1 MLRMSAS
8 IAFLALATALPAP
21 RPAFRPQPSD
31 PFRPPRKGELRIAG
45 GPPPKMTRILASPP
59 PGSLQAKAQEARAAK
74 EAAEAL
80 QNGRGAAWKSGA
92 PGDFDANPADMKIMQ
107 PETELAVGQARVDEP
122 QIEGASRMATAGKNV
137 ALTAA
142 AATVTGISSIARRL
156 RGEEAEGSAEEDVEL
171 AVDSAATTAAAV
183 AGFGVITKVAAGVAK
198 ATVTVAGA
206 TILGPTVKLLT
217 AASMVGTAAT
227 INANTTEDGKVDYAG
242 VAEEAGWYAKA
253 AVLVASESFKPKQ
266 KDIVV
271 ATKPLPP
278 LAVVEKPAAAAP
290 VVQAASSARQ
300 RGLAK
305 RVAVNALRLS
315 VIALLY
321 AAASTA
327 VAGRAPLPFANTL
340 VVRRVASV
348 VLLPV
353 ALVKVGVARAAVELT
368 GRLALAGA

>member
-1 MLRMSAS
+1 MS
-8 IAFLALATALPAP
+8 
-21 RPAFRPQPSD
+21 
-31 PFRPPRKGELRIAG
+31 
-45 GPPPKMTRILASPP
+45 RILASPP
-59 PGSLQAKAQEARAAK
+59 PGSLQAKAQEAREAK

-107 PETELAVGQARVDEP
+107 PDTELAVGQARVDEP

-227 INANTTEDGKVDYAG
+227 MNANTTEDGKVDYAG

-278 LAVVEKPAAAAP
+278 LAVVAEKPAAAAP

-327 VAGRAPLPFANTL
+327 VAGRAPMPFANTL